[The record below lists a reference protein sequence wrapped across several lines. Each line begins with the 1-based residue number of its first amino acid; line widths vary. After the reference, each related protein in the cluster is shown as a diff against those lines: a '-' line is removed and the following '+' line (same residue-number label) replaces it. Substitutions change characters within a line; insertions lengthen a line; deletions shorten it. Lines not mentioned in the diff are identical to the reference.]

1 MNKQQSAVEAA
12 EKRLNKLV
20 EEKKRV
26 KGEKRLKGKKENRR
40 DWKEA

>member
-26 KGEKRLKGKKENRR
+26 KGEKRLKRKKENRR
-40 DWKEA
+40 D